1 MDSERI
7 EFLCEKSQE
16 FSEYCRKK
24 NIRKR
29 INQATIFSVMEGIAI
44 GLPLYAYNHSEH
56 PIIQVGA
63 AIYGLM
69 VGMLG
74 LYYPSISSEKIDE
87 EIFEEAG
94 KLEKL
99 LDEEQ

>member
-1 MDSERI
+1 
-7 EFLCEKSQE
+7 
-16 FSEYCRKK
+16 
-24 NIRKR
+24 
-29 INQATIFSVMEGIAI
+29 MEGTAI

-74 LYYPSISSEKIDE
+74 LYYPSISSE
-87 EIFEEAG
+87 
-94 KLEKL
+94 
-99 LDEEQ
+99 